1 MEPCQDRQ
9 PLRPSHLPAL
19 AKSSGPASKQVTSH
33 GSTTGTTEGEVL
45 GRVVGDKAW
54 SGVMTG
60 AESFLFLTKNIHS
73 H

>member
-1 MEPCQDRQ
+1 
-9 PLRPSHLPAL
+9 
-19 AKSSGPASKQVTSH
+19 
-33 GSTTGTTEGEVL
+33 VL